1 MTSHSQ
7 SPSNVRSLIK
17 IFEKIYFFKL
27 DFYFKMICI
36 TESWCFNNLH
46 INNIN
51 QMLDYVS
58 IHQVR
63 ENCKTSDGI
72 KIFIHKDLIYKKRH
86 DLSDKNDN
94 ASALCL
100 QIINQ
105 ESKNIFI
112 NTIYRQPSINENNFK
127 NYYGKSVD

>member
-36 TESWCFNNLH
+36 TESWCFDDLH

-51 QMLDYVS
+51 QILNYVS

-72 KIFIHKDLIYKKRH
+72 KIFIHKDLIYKRNQKIY
-86 DLSDKNDN
+86 LSTLFTG
-94 ASALCL
+94 SHL
-100 QIINQ
+100 
-105 ESKNIFI
+105 
-112 NTIYRQPSINENNFK
+112 
-127 NYYGKSVD
+127 